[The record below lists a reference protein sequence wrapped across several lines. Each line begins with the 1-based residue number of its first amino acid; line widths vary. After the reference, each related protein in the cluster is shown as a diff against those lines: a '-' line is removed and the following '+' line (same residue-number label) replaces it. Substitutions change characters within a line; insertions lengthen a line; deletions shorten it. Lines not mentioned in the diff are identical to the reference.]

1 MDEREVAWDG
11 AYNVRDLGGLP
22 TRGGP
27 RTRPGAFFRSA
38 SPRFM
43 TADGWRQAR
52 EAGVATVV
60 DLRRDDEV
68 ADDPS
73 PTRAMA
79 EAAGLTVVGVDLDGQ
94 KDDVTRELVDGVFA
108 GTPLYLRPF
117 LEAKPERVAAVMTA
131 MAGLPEG
138 GVLLHCQAGRDRT
151 GMVSLVLLALAG
163 VEPEAVAEDYERSGP
178 GLAPVWERM
187 GTPDQQVHVDAVLAE
202 HGTSA
207 REVLLD
213 LLDGFDAEAYL
224 LSGGTAAGDVDALRR
239 RLVG

>member
-1 MDEREVAWDG
+1 MAWDG

-22 TRGGP
+22 TRDGR
-27 RTRPGAFFRSA
+27 RTRSSAFFRSA

-43 TADGWRQAR
+43 TADGWRQAHD
-52 EAGVATVV
+52 AGVRTVV

-79 EAAGLTVVGVDLDGQ
+79 EAAGLTVVGVDLDGS
-94 KDDVTRELVDGVFA
+94 KDDAVWDLVDGGALA

-117 LEAKPERVAAVMTA
+117 LEAEPERVAAVMTA
-131 MAGLPEG
+131 LAGLPEG

-151 GMVSLVLLALAG
+151 GLISLVLLALAG

-178 GLAPVWERM
+178 GLVPVWERM
-187 GTPDQQVHVDAVLAE
+187 GRPDEQPHVDAVLAE

-224 LSGGTAAGDVDALRR
+224 LSGGTTAGDVDALRH

>member
-1 MDEREVAWDG
+1 MAWDG
-11 AYNVRDLGGLP
+11 AYNARDLGGLP
-22 TRGGP
+22 TRDGR
-27 RTRPGAFFRSA
+27 RTRASAFFRSA

-52 EAGVATVV
+52 EAGIATVV

-79 EAAGLTVVGVDLDGQ
+79 EAAGLTVVGVDLDGPEG
-94 KDDVTRELVDGVFA
+94 DPVRDLVDRRGLA
-108 GTPLYLRPF
+108 GTPLYVQPF
-117 LEAKPERVAAVMTA
+117 LEGAPERVAAVMTA
-131 MAGLPEG
+131 LARAPEG

-151 GMVSLVLLALAG
+151 GLVALVLLALAG

-178 GLAPVWERM
+178 ALAPAWERM
-187 GTPDQQVHVDAVLAE
+187 GCPDEQPHVDAVLAE

-207 REVLLD
+207 RAVLLD

-224 LSGGTAAGDVDALRR
+224 LSGGTTAGDVDALRR